1 MTEQDAD
8 FSADKAQ
15 PLTYADGAAWLAGEA
30 SGDFLASLVL
40 PEVAKRM
47 DGAPQFGVGG
57 EKMLAAGLEGWYPA
71 NRLSVRGY
79 VEVLKKLPG
88 ILMLRRAMLKRVSD
102 IRPRVF
108 VGVDA
113 PDFNLGVEAKLKAA
127 GIRTVHFVSPSIWA
141 WRPER
146 IHKIR
151 AAVDH
156 MLLVF
161 PFEEEIYKR
170 ETCRRLISVI
180 RLRA

>member
-1 MTEQDAD
+1 MTEQVAEL
-8 FSADKAQ
+8 SAVKAQ
-15 PLTYADGAAWLAGEA
+15 PLSYADGAAWLAGEA

-57 EKMLAAGLEGWYPA
+57 ERMLAAGLEGWYPA

-88 ILMLRRAMLKRVSD
+88 ILMLRRAMLKRISE

-113 PDFNLGVEAKLKAA
+113 PDFNLGVEAKLKQR

-156 MLLVF
+156 MLLVLS
-161 PFEEEIYKR
+161 
-170 ETCRRLISVI
+170 LIHI
-180 RLRA
+180 

>member
-1 MTEQDAD
+1 
-8 FSADKAQ
+8 
-15 PLTYADGAAWLAGEA
+15 
-30 SGDFLASLVL
+30 
-40 PEVAKRM
+40 
-47 DGAPQFGVGG
+47 
-57 EKMLAAGLEGWYPA
+57 
-71 NRLSVRGY
+71 
-79 VEVLKKLPG
+79 
-88 ILMLRRAMLKRVSD
+88 MLKRVSE

-113 PDFNLGVEAKLKAA
+113 PDFQPRRGSQAQGKA

-170 ETCRRLISVI
+170 ENVPATYIGHPLAGVIPMVPDTEGARRKLGIEANGEPVFAVLPGSRRDEIFGCGPVFFEACERVI
-180 RLRA
+180 ERIGAGHFRGARH

>member
-1 MTEQDAD
+1 MTGVQTCA
-8 FSADKAQ
+8 
-15 PLTYADGAAWLAGEA
+15 
-30 SGDFLASLVL
+30 L
-40 PEVAKRM
+40 PIS
-47 DGAPQFGVGG
+47 
-57 EKMLAAGLEGWYPA
+57 

-170 ETCRRLISVI
+170 ENVPATYIGHPLAGVIPMVPDTEGARRKIG
-180 RLRA
+180 RAHV